1 MSSFFYSVTHVNGW
15 AATRLQ
21 RPFLSSPPTFL
32 FPLFR
37 VRINLPK
44 IKNVLLFCF
53 CFFVSFSPH
62 SLECYFFCFR
72 SFFKI
77 IFFSILLFNIWLVRN
92 WVLWFFSMVF
102 SRSHDLGHEF
112 ERLTQVDIDFFFQV
126 LILLL
131 FFSILSL

>member
-1 MSSFFYSVTHVNGW
+1 MSFFFYSVTRVNGW

-32 FPLFR
+32 FLLFR

-53 CFFVSFSPH
+53 CVSFSPH

-102 SRSHDLGHEF
+102 SRSHDSGHEF
-112 ERLTQVDIDFFFQV
+112 ERLIQVDIDFFFKF
-126 LILLL
+126 LFYF